1 MYPKINE
8 TLYLHTAS
16 GDEEEAN
23 VEYRSRIAEIDD
35 ESFLIEVPMRSDNGR
50 MKKLFIGDELSVF
63 FMSEGGVKNYFS
75 THVMGFKEDVIRMIR
90 LQKPPEDSIMK
101 IQRRSYLRVAAELEL
116 AAKTSAG
123 QRFLVRTEDIG
134 GGGTSFW
141 CDPKVNLEVGDMLS
155 CWLLL
160 TMRSGD
166 PEHVDFDGEVVRT
179 KELENGRLLAMIK
192 MNRISD
198 NSRQKIIRFCFERQF
213 DFRNR

>member
-23 VEYRSRIAEIDD
+23 VEYRSRIAEADD

-75 THVMGFKEDVIRMIR
+75 THVIGFKEDVIRMIR
-90 LQKPPEDSIMK
+90 LQKPPEESIMK

-116 AAKTSAG
+116 AAKTPAG

-160 TMRSGD
+160 TMRAGD

-198 NSRQKIIRFCFERQF
+198 SSRQKIIRFCFERQF

>member
-23 VEYRSRIAEIDD
+23 VEYRSRIAEVDD

-50 MKKLFIGDELSVF
+50 LKKLFIGDELSVF
-63 FMSEGGVKNYFS
+63 FMSESGVKNYFS
-75 THVMGFKEDVIRMIR
+75 THVMGYKEDVIRMIR
-90 LQKPPEDSIMK
+90 LQKPPVESIMK

-116 AAKTSAG
+116 AARTPAG

-160 TMRSGD
+160 TMRNGD